1 MSGVE
6 AGAVRS
12 DHRTILG
19 WIRPGASVLDLGCGN
34 GVLLELLARA
44 KNARVQGIEVDE
56 QAIYECVAKGLSV
69 FHEDIDGGL
78 TAYADASFDYVILNQ
93 SLQQVRRLDDVMRE
107 ALRVGN
113 RVVVGF
119 PNFAQY
125 RSRFQIFFRGKTPV
139 TASLPFAWHDTP
151 NLHFLTISDFM
162 LYCREKRIC
171 IHQSSFLGRKRSV
184 RFFPNFFAHSGIFLI
199 SSGRA

>member
-1 MSGVE
+1 MSRVE
-6 AGAVRS
+6 SGAVRP
-12 DHRTILG
+12 DHKTILG
-19 WIRPGASVLDLGCGN
+19 WIRPGTSVLDLGCGN
-34 GVLLELLARA
+34 GVLLELLARE
-44 KNARVQGIEVDE
+44 KNARVQGIEVDG
-56 QAIYECVAKGLSV
+56 QAIYDCVAKGLSV
-69 FHEDIDGGL
+69 FHEDIDEGL

-125 RSRFQIFFRGKTPV
+125 RSRCQIFFRGKTPI
-139 TASLPFAWHDTP
+139 TTSLPFAWHDTP
-151 NLHFLTISDFM
+151 NLHFLTISDFVF
-162 LYCREKRIC
+162 YCREKQIR

-184 RFFPNFFAHSGIFLI
+184 RFLPNFLAHVGIFLI
-199 SSGRA
+199 SSGRS